1 MNNICFIIAHKYVRG
16 YPSYVKHYINN
27 VKAAYGDEA
36 LVIITDNNSEHKDDI
51 FDQLKDLEGVILLDN
66 NIESKFM
73 KSEKTTSPLKQPQ
86 AKGGSIKKQYGY
98 MGGGKVYPQPRTA
111 RKTV

>member
-1 MNNICFIIAHKYVRG
+1 MVEVATIMVNGEPTDQPLTEATVIESLAKGGKYAQDIKEAFIKQIPEGLTKYNNIK
-16 YPSYVKHYINN
+16 
-27 VKAAYGDEA
+27 
-36 LVIITDNNSEHKDDI
+36 
-51 FDQLKDLEGVILLDN
+51 
-66 NIESKFM
+66 SKFM